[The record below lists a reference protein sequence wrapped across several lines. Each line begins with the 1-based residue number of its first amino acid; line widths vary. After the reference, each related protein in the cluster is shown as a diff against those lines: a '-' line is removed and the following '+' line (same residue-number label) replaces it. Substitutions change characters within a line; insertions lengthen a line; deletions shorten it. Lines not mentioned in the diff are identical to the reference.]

1 MEFSPGGRSSG
12 RSHLVQQ
19 RGGRP
24 ALPDEE

>member
-1 MEFSPGGRSSG
+1 MAFSPGGRGSG

-19 RGGRP
+19 RGSRP